1 MKLQDVNP
9 EMAPYIIINGDNHT
23 KVSDAISKYY
33 GAKVVHCDDDNC
45 SVIHAP
51 RGSNIEQAFCMDEET
66 LDETLNNL
74 RATYPDIQFN
84 EEDIEF

>member
-1 MKLQDVNP
+1 MKLDEVNP

-23 KVSDAISKYY
+23 KVADAISKYY

-45 SVIHAP
+45 SVLNAP
-51 RGSNIEQAFCMDEET
+51 SDSELENAFCMDDEKMEES
-66 LDETLNNL
+66 LNNL
-74 RATYPDIQFN
+74 RSAYPDIQFN